1 MIIWLAAILLML
13 IGLYGAAVKR
23 DLVKVVIGLMIM
35 QYSLDLLLI
44 VFSRE
49 REWFSQLA
57 ALMGLA
63 TTIILVALIKRNF
76 DRQATLDVTKLNKL
90 KG

>member
-1 MIIWLAAILLML
+1 MIIFLAAILLML

-57 ALMGLA
+57 ALLGLA

-76 DRQATLDVTKLNKL
+76 DRNATLDVTKLNKL